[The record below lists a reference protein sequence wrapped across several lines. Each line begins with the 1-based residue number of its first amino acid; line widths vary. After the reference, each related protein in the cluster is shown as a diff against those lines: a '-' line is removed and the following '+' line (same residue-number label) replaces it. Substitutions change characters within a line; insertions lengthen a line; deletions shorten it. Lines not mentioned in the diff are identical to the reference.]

1 MVQGLDTRAL
11 AIYSP
16 ILAQLSLV
24 EDRLQNLANTSIPEL
39 EPLLDH
45 TLSHGGKRVRP
56 AVTLLA
62 SNICPLE
69 TDNPVKMATGV
80 ELLHL
85 ATLIHDDTVD
95 DADTRR
101 GQASVSGRWGK
112 EVAVLLGDYLF
123 ATSATLVCDTGNLRV
138 VRRFAETIMELA
150 SGELIEYFNAFNPE
164 QELDRYYD
172 RIFRKTASL
181 FRTASETGAVL
192 SAASEG
198 QVQALS
204 SYGHNIGM
212 AFQVVD
218 DLLDV
223 LGDEAELGKPV
234 GNDLRQGVLT
244 LPSIMLMQ
252 RYPEDNPI
260 PKLFQEP
267 AFNGELERTLDMMR
281 NSSIVPDC
289 FAIIRNYC
297 DEANRALQTL
307 PASASRDSLESM
319 AAYVRE
325 RSR

>member
-16 ILAQLSLV
+16 ILEHLSLV
-24 EDRLQNLANTSIPEL
+24 EDRLQELAVTSIHEL

-45 TLSHGGKRVRP
+45 ALSHGGKRVRP
-56 AVTLLA
+56 ALTLLA
-62 SNICPLE
+62 SNICPLDRE
-69 TDNPVKMATGV
+69 NPVKMATGV

-150 SGELIEYFNAFNPE
+150 SGELIEYFNTYNPQ

-172 RIFRKTASL
+172 RIYRKTASL

-192 SAASEG
+192 SAASEE
-198 QVQALS
+198 QVQALG
-204 SYGHNIGM
+204 SYGCNIGM

-218 DLLDV
+218 DLLDI

-244 LPSIMLMQ
+244 LPSILLLQ
-252 RYPEDNPI
+252 RYPVDNPI
-260 PKLFQEP
+260 PRLFQEP
-267 AFNGELERTLDMMR
+267 GVNGELERTLDMMR

-297 DEANRALQTL
+297 DEAIRALEAL
-307 PASASRDSLESM
+307 PACASRSSLESM
-319 AAYVRE
+319 AAYIRE